1 MALTS
6 FNIDERT
13 DRTLEELKA
22 HFGASSKA
30 EIVRKAVA
38 FLKVAK
44 DAEQPDGSVIIKKDG
59 NEEVRVIVK

>member
-1 MALTS
+1 MPLTS
-6 FNIDERT
+6 FNLDEKT

-44 DAEQPDGSVIIKKDG
+44 DSEQADGSVIIRRSSR
-59 NEEVRVIVK
+59 EEVRVIVK

>member
-1 MALTS
+1 MPLTS

-13 DRTLEELKA
+13 DRTLEELKI

-30 EIVRKAVA
+30 EIVRKAIA

-44 DAEQPDGSVIIKKDG
+44 DAEQPDGSVVIKTG
-59 NEEVRVIVK
+59 IEEMRVIVK